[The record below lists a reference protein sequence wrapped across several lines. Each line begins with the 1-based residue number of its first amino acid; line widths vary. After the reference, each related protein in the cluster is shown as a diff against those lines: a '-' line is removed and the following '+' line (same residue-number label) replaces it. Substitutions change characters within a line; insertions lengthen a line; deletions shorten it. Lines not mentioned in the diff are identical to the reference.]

1 MVHKWVDLMAV
12 QLVALKVV
20 TKVDSKAGMTVV
32 KMAEL
37 MAELSAE
44 TKADSLAALMVVDW
58 VEKMVDSSDHT

>member
-20 TKVDSKAGMTVV
+20 TKAGMTVG
-32 KMAEL
+32 KMAAL
-37 MAELSAE
+37 MVELSAE